1 MSRAELPAGLVG
13 RLGRTPTAVRSLT
26 PRRLAVIATFA
37 LVALFVAVSL
47 FSVTNAFRTDWL
59 GLSEDRHAYEGLSPK
74 DQAHAPGDHIPL
86 PVDVFDFYRDRLHRG
101 DRYFLQVQPGAFGNV
116 DKPTAVSTFARFYL
130 LPAVLVDDLLRATVV
145 LSWDADPRALGL
157 PYRRIQQAGRQ
168 LIFVSRIDRAR
179 LGLP

>member
-1 MSRAELPAGLVG
+1 MSRAELAAGLVG
-13 RLGRTPTAVRSLT
+13 RLGRSQTAIRSL
-26 PRRLAVIATFA
+26 PRRFSTVARFA
-37 LVALFVAVSL
+37 AVALFLAIVL
-47 FSVTNAFRTDWL
+47 FSVTNAFPTDWL
-59 GLSEDRHAYEGLSPK
+59 GLQQDRRGYEGLSRQ

-116 DKPTAVSTFARFYL
+116 DKPTAVATFARFYL
-130 LPAVLVDDLLRATVV
+130 LPGVLVDDLLRATVV

-157 PYRRIQQAGRQ
+157 PYRRIEQAGRQ
-168 LIFVSRIDRAR
+168 LIFVARIDRTR